1 MNLGGE
7 KMMEIL
13 NYISQFGFPMVVAAY
28 LLTRMEKKL
37 DEIIMLLAS
46 KNGQGV
52 E

>member
-1 MNLGGE
+1 
-7 KMMEIL
+7 MMEIL
-13 NYISQFGFPMVVAAY
+13 NYISQFGFLMVVASY